1 MQLLQRIRDVSDGE
15 LDLPQI
21 CVVGDQSAGKSA
33 LLTCITGID
42 FPVEQGICTKAP
54 IVVQC
59 NYDETLPEPVFEIQ
73 NQATKGYE
81 NVDIGELASK
91 IHAIQNGTCSKSKI
105 SLQEICVR
113 VRGRDQMDIVIIDLP
128 GIINAG
134 EGKEDTHNLIRRYI
148 KVKQTLILLVSEAKQ
163 DVELT
168 GALDLAKRFDPGLAR
183 TLRVLTKFDI
193 FDSKEAKDTAV
204 ALIRSEASS
213 TLGVHAVV
221 CRVEG
226 GREYNLSAESKVLS
240 NAQVPLERAGVKGLK
255 DRLPPIYAKLIR
267 SNLPGLKVSIET
279 KLSVAETQ
287 LERLGHAPL
296 GQIAM
301 IIECQTALK
310 TKFSAFE
317 QEITPLM
324 KRFQE
329 AIHATEGRITM
340 TWVKSNLKENA
351 FRCPFFQGEDAFL
364 TCLKEMTAMWNP
376 HVGKLINDLEQRLL
390 SSIQYIQTD
399 TSGVSKL
406 LSECIQDKWNVHS
419 KALVATFRRA
429 CEATLKEEI
438 EFGTMNHYL
447 IDKYAEEM
455 LLPQKFL
462 EDFMHD
468 LNWDDLHKPTQHSET
483 SLKQT
488 QTGPTYE
495 GPFEL
500 KEGSLVS
507 FKSHGKGGGFPDAG
521 IYTGTIKHRSVQAD
535 HWKVHFDSLHTA
547 RCIPAQDLIIPTT
560 THAIDW
566 KQNLKAELDIKK
578 QEWVSR
584 YKSQTLHEHLEQ
596 RVFAA
601 IKATW
606 AVEKKTFTDMVLKKC
621 RDSII
626 KERGRWVEMV
636 LLTDMEI
643 RDAAVEDEC
652 VQVEREQLNKT
663 ITAMKEN
670 LKYIDLMMPAP
681 LLEFAHRTESSVSVE
696 EEKKQEE
703 EPYAEAS
710 KGEDE

>member
-1 MQLLQRIRDVSDGE
+1 MSVSTGPPLKTAAEEEYIRDLQLLQRIREVSDGE

-255 DRLPPIYAKLIR
+255 DRLPPIYANLIR

-455 LLPQKFL
+455 LLPQEFL

-468 LNWDDLHKPTQHSET
+468 LNWDDLHKPVQHSET

-488 QTGPTYE
+488 QTGPTY
-495 GPFEL
+495 
-500 KEGSLVS
+500 
-507 FKSHGKGGGFPDAG
+507 GF
-521 IYTGTIKHRSVQAD
+521 
-535 HWKVHFDSLHTA
+535 
-547 RCIPAQDLIIPTT
+547 TT

-606 AVEKKTFTDMVLKKC
+606 SVEKKTFTDMVLKKC